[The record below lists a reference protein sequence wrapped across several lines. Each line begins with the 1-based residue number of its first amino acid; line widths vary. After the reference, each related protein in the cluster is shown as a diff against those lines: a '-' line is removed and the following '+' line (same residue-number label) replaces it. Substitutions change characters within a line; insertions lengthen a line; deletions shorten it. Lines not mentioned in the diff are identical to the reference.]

1 MNQIELFEL
10 MTVQGFY
17 RFLGQQAHLPT
28 EQVKKIYLLGRPWG
42 VWPSDIDIGREAADA
57 QIDVFTYLAALQPLI
72 AMDTQLKETE
82 LVAYET
88 TPVDAESLELPSAT
102 RKRVEK
108 VAALATEKKQTICD
122 VLHALYD
129 YRERVGALSVQ
140 KIVEKADAI
149 AKIQKGIQADG
160 QHRRK
165 ESDPGPLPHNSSLN

>member
-17 RFLGQQAHLPT
+17 RFLGQQAHLPL

-42 VWPSDIDIGREAADA
+42 VWPSDIDIGREAAEA
-57 QIDVFTYLAALQPLI
+57 RIDVFTYLAALQPLI
-72 AMDTQLKETE
+72 AMDTKQKETE

-88 TPVDAESLELPSAT
+88 KLDMEGLEAPSPT

-149 AKIQKGIQADG
+149 AKIQKGIQADS

>member
-1 MNQIELFEL
+1 MNQMELFEL

-72 AMDTQLKETE
+72 AMDTQQKETE

-88 TPVDAESLELPSAT
+88 KLDTESLEAPSAT
-102 RKRVEK
+102 SKRVEK

-129 YRERVGALSVQ
+129 YRERVGALSVK
-140 KIVEKADAI
+140 KIVDKADAM
-149 AKIQKGIQADG
+149 AKIQKGIEADG
-160 QHRRK
+160 QRRRT
-165 ESDPGPLPHNSSLN
+165 ESDPGPSPHNSSLN

>member
-72 AMDTQLKETE
+72 AMDTQQKETE

-88 TPVDAESLELPSAT
+88 KLDTESQELPSAT

-149 AKIQKGIQADG
+149 AKIQKGIQADS
-160 QHRRK
+160 QRRRNGT
-165 ESDPGPLPHNSSLN
+165 DPGPAPHNSSLN